1 MHFATFIAPFKIL
14 YVLRKCVYYNSNIEI
29 FNTLKVGTNFK
40 LFNKVLYCCLSFVT
54 KVCFI
59 LSLWFLENYLRLIK
73 IIWLFFGPVTADG
86 DRVRLDSGAIRIQSL
101 RKWHKTNLKSAEPR
115 VPSLY
120 RSYPTFSKMVGCRQ
134 PLLCNWG
141 SIGVEWFPRHR
152 CPCLFSK
159 MFLPCENS

>member
-1 MHFATFIAPFKIL
+1 MHFATFIALFEFL
-14 YVLRKCVYYNSNIEI
+14 YVLRNCFYYNYNIEI
-29 FNTLKVGTNFK
+29 FSTLKVGTNFK
-40 LFNKVLYCCLSFVT
+40 LFNKVLYCCLSLVT
-54 KVCFI
+54 MVCFI

-73 IIWLFFGPVTADG
+73 IIWLFLGPVATDG

-101 RKWHKTNLKSAEPR
+101 TKWHKMNLEIAEPR

-141 SIGVEWFPRHR
+141 SIGVEWFPRHW